1 MHDSDVIRFA
11 RIGLREDSSWVRV
24 HDTNGNTYYYYYIP
38 YLLYYPGSIDII
50 TYLRGQRSIW
60 FNWHQ
65 PRLLKACYS
74 KRSSDPLI
82 KHFVCTRFQRSSQ
95 KKKKKTWAN
104 AERPVVT
111 VVRLYNLKKAAR
123 LKILRYTLHNINL

>member
-1 MHDSDVIRFA
+1 MHDSDVIPVCPDWSTGGPKLGPSTRHQ
-11 RIGLREDSSWVRV
+11 RE
-24 HDTNGNTYYYYYIP
+24 HILLPPHTI
-38 YLLYYPGSIDII
+38 LLYYPGSIDII

-65 PRLLKACYS
+65 PRLLKPCYS

-82 KHFVCTRFQRSSQ
+82 KHFVCTRFQRSS
-95 KKKKKTWAN
+95 KKKKTWAN